1 MNPFE
6 LRYAVFHSA
15 KEILEAQYKANLAA
29 WELLNKTS
37 KETEGL
43 TPSFPTLEEIIDKAI
58 QINKFVSESGEKELA
73 KTVKTLKGF
82 GAAV

>member
-15 KEILEAQYKANLAA
+15 KEILEAQYKANLAT
-29 WELLNKTS
+29 WELLNKTT
-37 KETEGL
+37 KESEGL
-43 TPSFPTLEEIIDKAI
+43 APSFPTLEEIIDKAI
-58 QINKFVSESGEKELA
+58 QINKFVSDSSEKELA
-73 KTVKTLKGF
+73 KAVKTLKGF